1 MRLTKVSE
9 RNSYGGK
16 LTRVVMQTCDEYLD
30 GTTLCTLIC
39 KSFFHILLKWLR
51 FFSGFSACFFCSR
64 VKLGQSSR
72 VAASI
77 CFWLAAAEVVNEC
90 PAPQQQSEQQGDN
103 KQRVSLIPDMQRILV
118 ILSLQTSTQA
128 RKSHQVTASRSVERA
143 VGLKELL

>member
-1 MRLTKVSE
+1 VRLTKVSE

-90 PAPQQQSEQQGDN
+90 PAPQQHSEQQDGNGYHSYKICNIFGETLAAD
-103 KQRVSLIPDMQRILV
+103 KH
-118 ILSLQTSTQA
+118 TS
-128 RKSHQVTASRSVERA
+128 
-143 VGLKELL
+143 